1 MASSTVKK
9 DDADHDQWQAA
20 QTGHDQF
27 EWHQSSDDEENDDA
41 NNHEFFDAHDT
52 DFHQNPSSSTEPN
65 TDADL
70 LHNRLNAQLST
81 DETTKKTKPEDPYF
95 IDEELL
101 IEREALLSEED
112 KEKRHKESQ
121 ASKDEGNDSFGR
133 GEYQQALEKYSNAI
147 SLCPMKHTR
156 DRAVIYAN
164 RAACLMKME
173 KYEAAVQSCTKS
185 IELDPTYTK
194 PYIRRADS
202 YKQIDK
208 LEEALQD
215 YQKILELDPN
225 NAQARREVYVLPDQI
240 KERNEKLKEEML
252 GKLKDLG
259 NMILK
264 PFGLSTN
271 NFQLQQDPSTGSY
284 SVNFQR

>member
-27 EWHQSSDDEENDDA
+27 EWHQSN
-41 NNHEFFDAHDT
+41 
-52 DFHQNPSSSTEPN
+52 FHQNPSSSTEPN

-240 KERNEKLKEEML
+240 KERNEKLKEEM
-252 GKLKDLG
+252 
-259 NMILK
+259 
-264 PFGLSTN
+264 
-271 NFQLQQDPSTGSY
+271 
-284 SVNFQR
+284 